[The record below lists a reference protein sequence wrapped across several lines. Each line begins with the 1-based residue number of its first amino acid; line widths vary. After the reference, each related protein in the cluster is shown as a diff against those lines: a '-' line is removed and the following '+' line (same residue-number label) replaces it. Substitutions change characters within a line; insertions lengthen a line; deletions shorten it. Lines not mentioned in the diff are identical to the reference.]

1 MAVPSST
8 PAAPRAASA
17 CPSEPARLRSSPQ
30 RGGLVIGRIVRSTD
44 FERVLSAPT
53 RARSPH
59 FAVHHLQGAP
69 SVPRR
74 SSIPAFSTELSTGL
88 VTDSPKAVDDRVWLG
103 AVVPK
108 RHARRAVTRT
118 LIKRQIRAA
127 AGRQALP
134 GGLWVVRLRSPF
146 GADFVSAAS
155 RRLHEAARDELDA
168 LLAEAVARPSRA

>member
-1 MAVPSST
+1 M
-8 PAAPRAASA
+8 
-17 CPSEPARLRSSPQ
+17 
-30 RGGLVIGRIVRSTD
+30 IGRIVRSAD

-59 FAVHHLQGAP
+59 FAVHHLQGTP
-69 SVPRR
+69 SVPARALV
-74 SSIPAFSTELSTGL
+74 PPFSTELSTGL
-88 VTDSPKAVDDRVWLG
+88 PTGSPLPVDDLDRAPAWLG

-127 AGRQALP
+127 VGRQQALP

-146 GADFVSAAS
+146 GPDYVSAAS
-155 RRLHEAARDELDA
+155 DRLGEAARLELDA
-168 LLAEAVARPSRA
+168 LLADAMRRSARA